1 LALVDNTP
9 ASIKQGLA
17 YPYNKLDAD
26 GNTTTEWKD
35 IALELEVTPHITP
48 DDRVS
53 MKISVKN
60 NELGAIINRETSF
73 TTKEAYTELLVDDGD
88 TIVIGGIRK
97 TRKVTGES
105 GVPFVKNIPLL
116 GWLFKTKAKSEDL
129 EELLIFVTPRIVK
142 LEQRAAM

>member
-1 LALVDNTP
+1 MPTG
-9 ASIKQGLA
+9 I
-17 YPYNKLDAD
+17 
-26 GNTTTEWKD
+26 
-35 IALELEVTPHITP
+35 
-48 DDRVS
+48 
-53 MKISVKN
+53 VKN